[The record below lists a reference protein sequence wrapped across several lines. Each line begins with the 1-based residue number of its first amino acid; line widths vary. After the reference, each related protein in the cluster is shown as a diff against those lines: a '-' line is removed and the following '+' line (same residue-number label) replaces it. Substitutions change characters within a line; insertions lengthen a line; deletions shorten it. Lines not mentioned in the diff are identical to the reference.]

1 MTTTPAPTPARTIG
15 GTTSTWSWHEGSFVP
30 TSQARVPLTTQA
42 LQYGTGVFEGIRA
55 YALPSGRELAVFR
68 LHDHH
73 RRLLRSC
80 RLLRIDLPYGADDLA
95 RATVELLRRNAAAAD
110 TYIRPLAYK
119 LSLLPGTRPG
129 VGLAGVSDAVSV
141 STFLM
146 GHYAP
151 PGGLRCTLSSWRRPA
166 DGVLPVRAKVCGGY
180 VNSALA
186 LDEARAAGMDDAIL
200 CNERG
205 QVAEATTANVFAVFG
220 NRLVTPAATA
230 DILEGVTRDTVRA
243 LAGDLGLA
251 YEVRDVQ
258 RTELFLADEVFLTGT
273 GLGIAPVVELAGRPI
288 GDGVPGPV
296 TRLVSEHYTALVR
309 GELDDDRGWLTRVPL
324 NPAPVQH
331 PAEETS

>member
-1 MTTTPAPTPARTIG
+1 MTTTPAPAYAPAG
-15 GTTSTWSWHEGSFVP
+15 GPAVTTWSWHEGSFMS
-30 TSQARVPLTTQA
+30 TAEARVPLTTQA

-55 YALPSGRELAVFR
+55 YVLPGGRELAVFR
-68 LHDHH
+68 LDDHY
-73 RRLLRSC
+73 RRFLRSC
-80 RLLRIDLPYGADDLA
+80 RLLRIDLPYDADDLA
-95 RATVELLRRNAAAAD
+95 RATVELLRRNATAAD
-110 TYIRPLAYK
+110 TYIRPLGYK
-119 LSLLPGTRPG
+119 LSMLAGTRPG

-151 PGGLRCTLSSWRRPA
+151 PGGLRCAVSSWRRPA

-186 LDEARAAGMDDAIL
+186 LDEARAAGLDDAIL

-205 QVAEATTANVFAVFG
+205 QVAEATTANVFAVSG

-230 DILEGVTRDTVRA
+230 DILEGITRDTVRE
-243 LAGDLGLA
+243 LAGDIGLA
-251 YEVRDVQ
+251 CEVRDVQ
-258 RTELFLADEVFLTGT
+258 RSELLVADEVFLTGT

-288 GDGVPGPV
+288 GDGTPGPV
-296 TRLVSEHYTALVR
+296 TRLLSERYTALVR

-324 NPAPVQH
+324 NPAPAPH
-331 PAEETS
+331 LTEETL